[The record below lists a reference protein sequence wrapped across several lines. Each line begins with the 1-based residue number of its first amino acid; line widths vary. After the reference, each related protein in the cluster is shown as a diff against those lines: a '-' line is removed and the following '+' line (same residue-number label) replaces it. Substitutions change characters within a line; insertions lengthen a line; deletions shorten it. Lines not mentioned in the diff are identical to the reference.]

1 MQTSSPLILTLKLDS
16 IAFDVLDRLRQQ
28 HFPPDRN
35 FLAAH
40 ITLFHKLPIEHE
52 LAIRKTL
59 EDVCSTTPAVHLL
72 FPTLRSLGRGV
83 AIQVDCPELMRLR
96 NHLAQQWNQWLSAQ
110 DKQRYQPHVTIQNK
124 VTPSE
129 AQYLYDQLTNGWN
142 AFSGRGEGLLLWR
155 YQGGPWELAHEFTFK
170 LPKAPSLL

>member
-28 HFPPDRN
+28 HFPPERN
-35 FLAAH
+35 FLSAH
-40 ITLFHKLPIEHE
+40 ITLFHKLPSEQE
-52 LAIRKTL
+52 LAIRQTL
-59 EDVCSTTPAVHLL
+59 EDACSTTPAVHLL

-83 AIQVDCPELMRLR
+83 AIQVDCPELVQLR
-96 NHLAQQWNQWLSAQ
+96 NHLAQEWNPWLSPQ
-110 DKQRYQPHVTIQNK
+110 DKQRYQPHITIQNK
-124 VTPSE
+124 VAPSE
-129 AQYLYDQLTNGWN
+129 AQQLYDRLADGWN
-142 AFSGRGEGLLLWR
+142 TFSGKGEGLLLWR